1 MKKIIFIILAVTT
14 VSVMNDLTKENI
26 KIPKEAIRFRV
37 IANSDSNSD
46 QQIKK
51 NVAKN
56 LEKTVFNSLS
66 NTNSLNDT
74 RKDIE
79 NNLDLYKEVI
89 DNTLKENDCN
99 MNYEINYGK
108 NYFPSKS
115 YRGLTYKEGEYESL
129 VVTIG
134 KGEGQNFWC
143 VLFPP
148 LCLIDEDKTDSEYH
162 FLVKDLINK
171 YLKNN

>member
-1 MKKIIFIILAVTT
+1 MKKIIFIILVVTG

-26 KIPKEAIRFRV
+26 KIPNEAIRFRV
-37 IANSDSNSD
+37 IANSDSTDD

-51 NVAKN
+51 TVAKN
-56 LEKTVFNSLS
+56 LEETVLTSLS
-66 NTNSLNDT
+66 NKNNLEEVRDG
-74 RKDIE
+74 IE
-79 NNLDLYKEVI
+79 NNLDLYKEVV

-115 YRGLTYKEGEYESL
+115 YRGLTYREGEYESL
-129 VVTIG
+129 VVTLG